1 MSDSEQIT
9 VYQLKIF
16 ILGISP
22 MIWRRIKVRSDSTIA
37 DLHYIIQIAMGWTDS
52 QASFAGEA
60 SPANVAHLHR
70 FVIHGKDY
78 GIAQIG
84 GISFSDDPRKV
95 KLADLGWRVKER
107 FLYEYDF
114 GDYWQHQ
121 IRVEKI
127 LTSKSN
133 NLEPICISGKR
144 ACPPEDCGGAWQFM
158 AKKQEYWVGHIVE
171 RVTEIVEADEI
182 ADSMEEISQLR
193 QWLLVDHFDLENIN
207 SRLKQYAT
215 GDLESILFE
224 QRIG

>member
-9 VYQLKIF
+9 FYQLKIF

-22 MIWRRIKVRSDSTIA
+22 MIWRRFKVHSNSTIT
-37 DLHYIIQIAMGWTDS
+37 DLHYIVQIVMGWTDS
-52 QASFAGEA
+52 
-60 SPANVAHLHR
+60 HLHR
-70 FVIHGKDY
+70 FIIHGKDY

-107 FLYEYDF
+107 FIYEYDF

>member
-1 MSDSEQIT
+1 MSDSKQIT

-52 QASFAGEA
+52 
-60 SPANVAHLHR
+60 HLHR

-84 GISFSDDPRKV
+84 GISFADDPQKV
-95 KLADLGWRVKER
+95 RLADLGWRELER

-114 GDYWQHQ
+114 SDYWQHQ

-127 LTSKSN
+127 ITSKSSS
-133 NLEPICISGKR
+133 LEPICISGQR

-158 AKKQEYWVGHIVE
+158 AKRQQYWVGYIAE
-171 RVTEIVEADEI
+171 RITEIVEAEEI
-182 ADSMEEISQLR
+182 SDSIEEISQLR
-193 QWLLVDHFDLENIN
+193 QWLLVNHFDLAHIN

-215 GDLESILFE
+215 GDRQSILFE
-224 QRIG
+224 QRSG

>member
-1 MSDSEQIT
+1 MPDSEQIT
-9 VYQLKIF
+9 IYQLKIF

-22 MIWRRIKVRSDSTIA
+22 MIWRRIKVRSDNTIA

-52 QASFAGEA
+52 Y
-60 SPANVAHLHR
+60 LHR

-84 GISFSDDPRKV
+84 GISFSDDPKQV
-95 KLADLGWRVKER
+95 KLADLGWREKER

-133 NLEPICISGKR
+133 NLESICISGKR

>member
-22 MIWRRIKVRSDSTIA
+22 MIWRRIKICSDNTIA

-52 QASFAGEA
+52 
-60 SPANVAHLHR
+60 HLHR

-84 GISFSDDPRKV
+84 GIWFADDPNKI

-107 FLYEYDF
+107 FLYQYDF
-114 GDYWQHQ
+114 GDNWQHQ
-121 IRVEKI
+121 IRVEAI
-127 LTSKSN
+127 LTSESTAS
-133 NLEPICISGKR
+133 EPVCINGKR
-144 ACPPEDCGGAWQFM
+144 ACPPEDCGGAWNFM
-158 AKKQEYWVGHIVE
+158 AQRQHYSIWYIADRFK
-171 RVTEIVEADEI
+171 EIVEQGEI
-182 ADSMEEISQLR
+182 SDSTEEIQQLQR
-193 QWLLVDHFDLENIN
+193 WLLVNHFDREEVN
-207 SRLKQYAT
+207 SRLKQYAAGERT
-215 GDLESILFE
+215 STLFE

>member
-1 MSDSEQIT
+1 MPDSEQIT
-9 VYQLKIF
+9 IYQLKIF

-22 MIWRRIKVRSDSTIA
+22 MIWRRIKVRSDNTIA
-37 DLHYIIQIAMGWTDS
+37 DLHYIIQIVMGWTDS
-52 QASFAGEA
+52 
-60 SPANVAHLHR
+60 HLHR
-70 FVIHGKDY
+70 FIIHGKDF

-215 GDLESILFE
+215 DDLESILFE
-224 QRIG
+224 QRVG